1 MVAILFDMATN
12 RSRTAGTRQETPFGL
27 TLSRTH
33 IEPAGWLLT
42 LSMEPRTPAGELDDL
57 SGLGWPLWTDTLQR
71 DPRWV
76 VSFDAR
82 TRRLVRIVRLNDA
95 QTAVQNNLFALG
107 DGIPLDERLWPTVE
121 GERPVILCGPL
132 RGEPTTEAMDA
143 AKAAGT
149 LRGIAA
155 RCLIS

>member
-1 MVAILFDMATN
+1 MATD
-12 RSRTAGTRQETPFGL
+12 RSRTADTRDTPFGL

-57 SGLGWPLWTDTLQR
+57 AGLGWPLWTDVLER

-76 VSFDAR
+76 VSLDAA
-82 TRRLVRIVRLNDA
+82 TRRLTRVVRLNEE
-95 QTAVQNNLFALG
+95 QSAVQKELFDLG
-107 DGIPLDERLWPTVE
+107 DGIPLDERLWRTVE
-121 GERPVILCGPL
+121 GQRPVILCGPL
-132 RGEPTTEAMDA
+132 HGEPTTEAMDA
-143 AKAAGT
+143 AKAAGV

>member
-1 MVAILFDMATN
+1 MGTD

-27 TLSRTH
+27 VLSRGYV
-33 IEPAGWLLT
+33 EPAGWLLK

-76 VSFDAR
+76 VSFDAG
-82 TRRLVRIVRLNDA
+82 TRRLMRIVRLDDA
-95 QTAVQNNLFALG
+95 QTAVQNELFALG
-107 DGIPLDERLWPTVE
+107 DGIPLDDRLWSAVE
-121 GERPVILCGPL
+121 GQRPVILCGPL
-132 RGEPTTEAMDA
+132 HGEPTTEAMA
-143 AKAAGT
+143 NAKAAGT